1 MRTKQEIK
9 RAVAILRQK
18 GDALS
23 LAQAAVIE
31 YQRTESW
38 VFAHYVQNVSADEK
52 DETTFFAARD
62 AARYVAG
69 GIALEELI
77 PDATDYP
84 EVPQNCISLNEIMV
98 PVELIERLI
107 DRIESLE
114 KKIDTLTEKESKD
127 AAYTRIADHSK
138 DDFMTQDE
146 ACKYVGC
153 TKDTLISWRK
163 KTFVKGYRK
172 GAHVYYSQSELD
184 ASPTVQN
191 FMNIRKKK

>member
-9 RAVAILRQK
+9 HAVAILRQK

-23 LAQAAVIE
+23 LVQAAVIE

-52 DETTFFAARD
+52 DEATFFAARD

-77 PDATDYP
+77 PDASEYP
-84 EVPQNCISLNEIMV
+84 EMPQSCISQNEIMV
-98 PVELIERLI
+98 PMELIERLI
-107 DRIESLE
+107 SRIESLE
-114 KKIDTLTEKESKD
+114 RKIDTLTEKESKD
-127 AAYTRIADHSK
+127 ATYTRLADHSN

-146 ACKYVGC
+146 ACKHIGC
-153 TKDTLISWRK
+153 SKDTLISWRK

-172 GAHVYYSQSELD
+172 GAHVYYSLSELNT
-184 ASPTVQN
+184 SPTVQN